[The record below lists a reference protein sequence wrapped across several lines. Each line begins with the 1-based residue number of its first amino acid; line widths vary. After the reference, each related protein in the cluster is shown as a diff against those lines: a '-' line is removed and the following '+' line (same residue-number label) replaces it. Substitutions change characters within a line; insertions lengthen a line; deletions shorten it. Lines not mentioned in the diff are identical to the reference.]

1 MCVPLITIL
10 GKVFISRCGASVN
23 QNLSM
28 TNLIANDLNDYS
40 KIAINLAKDIN
51 KLNSIR
57 NELIKN
63 SRNSILFNSDKFSD
77 DFIFAI
83 KEMWTIFLKQNKQ
96 F

>member
-10 GKVFISRCGASVN
+10 GKVFISRCGASIN

-28 TNLIANDLNDYS
+28 QNLIAKDLNEYIE
-40 KIAINLAKDIN
+40 IAINLAKNIN
-51 KLNSIR
+51 KLNFIR
-57 NELIKN
+57 HELIKN
-63 SRNSILFNSDKFSD
+63 SRNSVLFDSDKFSD
-77 DFIFAI
+77 DFIFSI